1 MPRVFL
7 PGQKTGRRGGLALP
21 ESGLPGGDHAQ
32 YRAHFVSKAGLDV
45 DGVGAKWVEALIASG
60 RVKSPADLFTVTR
73 EELMTYERMGEV
85 SAGNFVA
92 ALEKA
97 RTGASLMRFIAA
109 LGIRQV
115 GEQTARTLA
124 EHFSDMDALE
134 KASVEELMRLPD
146 IGPEVAGSIRAF
158 FETESNRELL
168 ERFRAMGLWP
178 KGGEKTPA
186 RGGAL
191 AGKKVLFTGT
201 LSRPRDEYRRQAE
214 GAGANVASSVSKTL
228 DYLVVGENP
237 GSKLEKA
244 RALGITVLDEE
255 GFTALLHSQQE
266 ENRGE

>member
-1 MPRVFL
+1 MRSIV
-7 PGQKTGRRGGLALP
+7 
-21 ESGLPGGDHAQ
+21 
-32 YRAHFVSKAGLDV
+32 HFVSKAGLDV

-73 EELMTYERMGEV
+73 EELMGYERMGEV

-124 EHFSDMDALE
+124 EHFSDMDELE
-134 KASVEELMRLPD
+134 KASVEELMHLPD

-168 ERFRAMGLWP
+168 ERFRSMGLWP
-178 KGGEKTPA
+178 KGGVKSSA

-244 RALGITVLDEE
+244 RALGITVLDED
-255 GFTALLHSQQE
+255 GFMALLHAPQGE
-266 ENRGE
+266 EGKE